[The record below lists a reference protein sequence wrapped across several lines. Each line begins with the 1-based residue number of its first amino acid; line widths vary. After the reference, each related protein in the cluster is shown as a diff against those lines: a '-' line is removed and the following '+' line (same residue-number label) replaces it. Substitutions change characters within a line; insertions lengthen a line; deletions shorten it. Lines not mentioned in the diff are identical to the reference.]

1 MYILPI
7 DKILPQVYYICITT
21 KNKGDKKMIILG
33 RMITNKAQAGNLIA
47 DLSSRFDGT
56 LESSVAILDV
66 EDKLVKAGFLDW
78 NEVEAFEFN

>member
-1 MYILPI
+1 
-7 DKILPQVYYICITT
+7 
-21 KNKGDKKMIILG
+21 MIILG